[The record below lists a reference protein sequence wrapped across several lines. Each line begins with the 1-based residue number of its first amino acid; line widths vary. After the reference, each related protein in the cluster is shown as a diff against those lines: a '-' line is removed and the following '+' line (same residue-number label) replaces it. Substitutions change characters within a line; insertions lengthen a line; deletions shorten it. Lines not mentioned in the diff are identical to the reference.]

1 MNCTHSSD
9 TRGAA
14 HSCQPLSTSLRYPL
28 GQVCEPWSFSSCD
41 DTRHT
46 RGRRDGLS
54 LLEMVSRIGRHRS
67 ELQRI
72 RTSFRMLIVIIVEKE
87 DNFWKNFFFSKN
99 RRSWWKMN
107 YINLG
112 CLGLREKDP
121 APGRLNYT
129 SQRPDAQISSF
140 LGPRGFN

>member
-1 MNCTHSSD
+1 MVYRCWGWFRELDVIVSNYKEFVLLFECLLLLSSK
-9 TRGAA
+9 RKIIF
-14 HSCQPLSTSLRYPL
+14 
-28 GQVCEPWSFSSCD
+28 E
-41 DTRHT
+41 
-46 RGRRDGLS
+46 
-54 LLEMVSRIGRHRS
+54 RI
-67 ELQRI
+67 
-72 RTSFRMLIVIIVEKE
+72 F
-87 DNFWKNFFFSKN
+87 FWKN